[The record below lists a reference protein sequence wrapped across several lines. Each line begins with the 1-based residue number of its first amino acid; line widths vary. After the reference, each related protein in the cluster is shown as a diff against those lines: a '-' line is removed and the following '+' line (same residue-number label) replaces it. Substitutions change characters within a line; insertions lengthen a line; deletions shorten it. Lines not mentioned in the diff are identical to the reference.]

1 MSARRVSIKP
11 RRAAATLG
19 EVCDGLEQIAP
30 IALAQSW
37 DNVGLL
43 AGDPNAV
50 VRRVMLCIDLMP
62 AVVAEA
68 IDADVQLIVA
78 YHPPIFKPM
87 ARLLANSRETDSQVF
102 DCIAAGIAIYS
113 PHTAYDAAEGG
124 TNDVIAELC
133 GIDPRTCEPLE
144 FVDQPGKRSC
154 KLVIFTPI
162 SATERVA
169 EAVSSAGAGVIGEYR
184 RCSFRVPGTGSFQ
197 GSDATQPAVGQAG
210 VYEQVDEIRLETV
223 VPHGGLPAVID
234 ALRASHPYE
243 EPAFDIYPLDPSPV
257 RGIGRVGRLPRPIT
271 LIALARK
278 LKKAAQAPVV
288 QIVGEKDKLVR
299 RAVILVGAAGSLPF
313 RVGLGSDDVVIT
325 GEIRHHD
332 ALTIRRHGAAAVA
345 LGHWSSERPGL
356 RRLADRMGDVM
367 PSLDVQLSEADQ
379 EPFVA
384 G

>member
-1 MSARRVSIKP
+1 MSARRVSTKP
-11 RRAAATLG
+11 RRAAPTLR
-19 EVCDGLEQIAP
+19 EVCDGLERIAP
-30 IALAQSW
+30 TALAQSW

-43 AGDPNAV
+43 AGDPNAT
-50 VRRVMLCIDLMP
+50 VRRAMLCIDLMP
-62 AVVAEA
+62 AVVTEA
-68 IDADVQLIVA
+68 ISADVQLIVA
-78 YHPPIFKPM
+78 YHPPIFKPVG
-87 ARLLANSRETDSQVF
+87 RLLADSRETDSQVF

-113 PHTAYDAAEGG
+113 LHTAYDAADGG

-144 FVDQPGKRSC
+144 FVDQPGERSC
-154 KLVIFTPI
+154 KLVVFTPI

-169 EAVSSAGAGVIGEYR
+169 EAVSAAGAGIIGQYR
-184 RCSFRVPGTGSFQ
+184 RCSFRGAGTGTFE
-197 GSDATQPAVGQAG
+197 GSDATNPAVGRAG
-210 VYEQVDEIRLETV
+210 VYEKVDEIRLETI
-223 VPHGGLPAVID
+223 VPHGVLPAVID
-234 ALRASHPYE
+234 ALRAAHPYE
-243 EPAFDIYPLDPSPV
+243 EPAYDIYPLDPSPV

-278 LKKAAQAPVV
+278 LKKAAQAAGVQVV
-288 QIVGEKDKLVR
+288 GQKDKLVR

-356 RRLADRMGDVM
+356 GRLADRMRDAM
-367 PSLDVQLSEADQ
+367 PSLDVQLSDADH